1 MAEATTG
8 DVPSRPL
15 RHYIDR
21 QTRRGI
27 GLHAE
32 AIGFALHLGW
42 IKERFDAEV
51 EPLGLSHDDYA
62 AKATECGLVGLL
74 DVTNDIAECL
84 SRAVAA

>member
-42 IKERFDAEV
+42 IKGQPGHRTSGRSPTRRTTGSA
-51 EPLGLSHDDYA
+51 GLSHDD
-62 AKATECGLVGLL
+62 
-74 DVTNDIAECL
+74 
-84 SRAVAA
+84 